1 LSGTWTGKI
10 DFIQQRKILI
20 SLHSSR
26 IRALRYGSTQREQLW
41 FDGSYQ
47 DPDVWTFQVNT
58 TGLEW
63 RTMPLTGSHLAKSI
77 RVLTDFQ
84 SGVYVFSTKEAIRC
98 FGAASQWLCEDEWFA
113 LANVPRHLIVQSWQ
127 WMDGVLPCGR
137 PYKLAT
143 IAPHRIPRDL
153 VMIPSLDVFSL
164 LIDREQPSEEE
175 QDCWH
180 AAAMRREHP
189 SDEEQDSWH
198 AEAMR
203 REMITRGID

>member
-1 LSGTWTGKI
+1 MSDHSNLSESVGRLYT
-10 DFIQQRKILI
+10 RKYSGAGPPTYVGLGRCQHGPKCDIC
-20 SLHSSR
+20 SR
-26 IRALRYGSTQREQLW
+26 
-41 FDGSYQ
+41 D
-47 DPDVWTFQVNT
+47 NT

-137 PYKLAT
+137 PYKLAP

-164 LIDREQPSEEE
+164 LIDREQLSEEE

-198 AEAMR
+198 A
-203 REMITRGID
+203 